1 MCNQEI
7 LVELLING
15 VLLIYLDREV
25 LTELLKHFLQNL
37 ELHLVN
43 SGKDLN
49 SNCFVDRKHFLEDR
63 ASVSGDDSSS
73 LLVLTLLEINS
84 GKSHQVLVENLR
96 ALLLCEVEA
105 VFPLSTLLEHIQA

>member
-7 LVELLING
+7 LVELLINR
-15 VLLIYLDREV
+15 VLLIHLDREV

-43 SGKDLN
+43 SGKNFNRDG
-49 SNCFVDRKHFLEDR
+49 FVDRKHFLENR
-63 ASVSGDDSSS
+63 ASVSGDDSGS

-84 GKSHQVLVENLR
+84 SESHQVLVENLR

-105 VFPLSTLLEHIQA
+105 VFPLPTLLQHVQA